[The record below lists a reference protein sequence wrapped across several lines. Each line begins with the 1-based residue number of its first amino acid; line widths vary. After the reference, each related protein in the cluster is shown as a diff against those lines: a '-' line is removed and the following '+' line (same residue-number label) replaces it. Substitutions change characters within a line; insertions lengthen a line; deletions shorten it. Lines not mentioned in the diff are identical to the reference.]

1 MELDLMWKNK
11 MKEVIGSIYGNE
23 FASSQDFD
31 NLLNSMIAKA
41 RPSFPNLVMR
51 NLYTTKNVTVPLN
64 KIFDVIHDEDLC
76 ISGNNTL
83 TYSFNKVKSTIPKL
97 LIKKKADRN
106 FHKKKMLKA
115 KETMAV
121 LKKEGTFKDGCS
133 VAIEFNNEN
142 KIQLKVK
149 TFMNS
154 VYGVQGQPGSYLFS
168 PDTAGAVTAEGR
180 NLIAEMTWTME
191 RLLYGT
197 VHFSSVNEM
206 YAYISAVKKS
216 VNKRPEF
223 KSWITY
229 IPTKE
234 DIIQKFSEIGHDTVG
249 FYDGIDSD
257 LGNSV
262 SRSIYYM
269 INNLTED
276 ERIYF
281 YYSNDLFNLISKNYK
296 IFDLFDTMISSPI
309 KYLAPAYKPDDEV
322 CVKYDNILQNIK
334 GFSST
339 ESLDTYIKSIG
350 GKENDV
356 YNFLVYKIFNPIL
369 ETICDIIEE
378 FVLTNMSTA
387 KRCLKYQTLPRRAI
401 IVSDTD
407 SVIINLHPWVVNLSK
422 LHSIRNNIPYR
433 GEHVGF
439 YDEMLDFKLINIMA
453 YICTF
458 GTKKA
463 GDLLAKNANIPE
475 DLRKWI
481 DMKNEFL
488 FARLVMYS
496 GAKKNYI
503 VHTRL
508 QEGKIID
515 DCSATG
521 IKLNSSVIHQV
532 IEDKMMKC
540 IEDNMLKSEN
550 IDTVK
555 VLCEIKNIE
564 RFIIESI
571 KNGDLTFGRKARY
584 SGPNGYKTGV
594 YTNDSGRSAF
604 IWNILY
610 PNLKIEAGSYGYIFP
625 TTLNTE
631 MDVRKKMMDKFPE
644 EANMLLEKI
653 FGNPNLKPYGLRSIM
668 IPINEAVTKLPE
680 WIIPF
685 IEYSKISTKHLAPLI
700 TLLPTVGLK
709 NSAISSGKTNYSPL
723 VSFE

>member
-11 MKEVIGSIYGNE
+11 MKETIGSVYGND
-23 FASSQDFD
+23 FANSEQFD
-31 NLLNSMIAKA
+31 KLLDSFIDKA
-41 RPSFPNLVMR
+41 RPRFPNLVMR
-51 NLYTTKNVTVPLN
+51 NLYTTKTFSVPLN
-64 KIFDVIHDEDLC
+64 NIFDLIHNEDLC
-76 ISGNNTL
+76 VSGNNTL
-83 TYSFNKVKSTIPKL
+83 TYSFNKIKSTIPKL

-115 KETMAV
+115 KEAIAI
-121 LKKEGTFKDGCS
+121 LKKEGTFKEGCPET
-133 VAIEFNNEN
+133 VEFSNEN

-197 VHFSSVNEM
+197 CHFMSINEM
-206 YAYISAVKKS
+206 YAYINAVKQS
-216 VNKRPEF
+216 VNKHPEL

-234 DIIQKFSEIGHDTVG
+234 DIINKFKYIAHDTVG
-249 FYDGIDSD
+249 FYDGIDAD
-257 LGNSV
+257 LGTSV

-281 YYSNDLFNLISKNYK
+281 YYSNDFFSLISRNYK
-296 IFDLFDTMISSPI
+296 IFDLFDMMISSPI
-309 KYLAPAYKPDDEV
+309 KYLAPAYKPDDDV
-322 CVKYDNILQNIK
+322 CQKYDVVLKNIGNFI
-334 GFSST
+334 SP
-339 ESLDTYIKSIG
+339 ESLDEYIKSIG

-369 ETICDIIEE
+369 ETICNIIAE
-378 FVLTNMSTA
+378 FVLTNMSTP

-407 SVIINLHPWVVNLSK
+407 SVIINLHPWIVNLSK
-422 LHSIRNNIPYR
+422 LHSIRHNIPYR
-433 GEHVGF
+433 GEHIGF
-439 YDEMLDFKLINIMA
+439 YNEALDFKLINIMA

-458 GTKKA
+458 GTKQA
-463 GDLLAKNANIPE
+463 GDILAKNANVPE

-488 FARLVMYS
+488 FARLAMYS

-503 VHTRL
+503 VRTRL

-515 DCSATG
+515 DISATG
-521 IKLNSSVIHQV
+521 IKLNSSVIHKT
-532 IEDKMMKC
+532 IEEKMMKC

-555 VLCEIKNIE
+555 ILCEIKNIE
-564 RFIIESI
+564 KFIIDSI

-584 SGPNGYKTGV
+584 SGPRGYKNGV
-594 YTNDSGRSAF
+594 YTSDSGRSAF

-610 PNLKIEAGSYGYIFP
+610 PNLKIESGSYGYIFP
-625 TTLNTE
+625 TIINTE
-631 MDVRKKMMDKFPE
+631 TDVKRLMSSRFPD

-668 IPINEAVTKLPE
+668 IPINESVTKLPD
-680 WIIPF
+680 WIIPY
-685 IEYSKISTKHLAPLI
+685 IDYSKISTKHLAPLI